1 MLSFL
6 PRTKKNVEIK
16 RGSLIEIS
24 LFTRF
29 LGGQRF
35 SFAKAGN
42 VESKTASTL
51 LFEGIVS
58 KCKQN
63 DVVVKNEKNVLTNT
77 EKFVALEGPKHFP
90 LPYW

>member
-6 PRTKKNVEIK
+6 PRTEKNVEIN

-35 SFAKAGN
+35 SFGEAGN

-51 LFEGIVS
+51 PFQGIVS

-63 DVVVKNEKNVLTNT
+63 DVVVKNERIILTNT
-77 EKFVALEGPKHFP
+77 EKYVAWKGQTIFI
-90 LPYW
+90 